1 MKLIILL
8 VIIVIGILFV
18 NREEFQP
25 EVVNMN
31 EDEAVQA
38 LLELGGRQQFST
50 PRVAI
55 NRAKL
60 QFNSPNA
67 EIFTTMI
74 FDTIPLSTI
83 QTDTCRLGVVSAP
96 HLLEPFFGNQV
107 SRALSRF
114 TSSERFTITGY
125 KDQGSSRA
133 RSLNVLT
140 STGVERVI
148 GMVKNN
154 PRYNNNPLLIYR
166 LRVTKEILSDI
177 DTEGPECILPY
188 LERY

>member
-8 VIIVIGILFV
+8 VIIAIGILFV

-25 EVVNMN
+25 EVIN

-38 LLELGGRQQFST
+38 LLELGGQQRIPST

-74 FDTIPLSTI
+74 FDTIPMSTI

-114 TSSERFTITGY
+114 TSSERFTIVGY
-125 KDQGSSRA
+125 KDQGSSQA

-148 GMVKNN
+148 GMVENN
-154 PRYNNNPLLIYR
+154 PRYNNNPLLIYT

-177 DTEGPECILPY
+177 DTERPDCILPY